1 MIVAAKLEMPDFEQA
16 LEMKVLDW
24 EIFQAASEGLEYGR
38 PKLRDIRFTF
48 YDSKLVPYFFEWAKG
63 SNSKRS
69 GKIEYI
75 SSDMGKVEYSFSFE
89 DAVCSAC
96 NVHYNKNEELSLFCE
111 VSLSVSLQKQ
121 DLVKGKGEKAK
132 QIVAAPIEQ
141 TDEIISEIMEIY
153 YMDLDGKRISSLS
166 DKKVKVV
173 IKTSN
178 MVGDLIDIDFKNNE
192 FDFKYKGEVL
202 VDDMLKDYKIMTD
215 SDEIEL
221 EVFDQLD

>member
-121 DLVKGKGEKAK
+121 DLVKGKGEKAT
-132 QIVAAPIEQ
+132 QAVAAPIEGEPRCIECYYENGDG
-141 TDEIISEIMEIY
+141 TRNPEMNRGDTVFLHLKTENAIDELVDI
-153 YMDLDGKRISSLS
+153 DLS
-166 DKKVKVV
+166 D
-173 IKTSN
+173 N
-178 MVGDLIDIDFKNNE
+178 QRDFEYAGNRLDNDMIR
-192 FDFKYKGEVL
+192 DFHVMHDVEK
-202 VDDMLKDYKIMTD
+202 
-215 SDEIEL
+215 IEL
-221 EVFDQLD
+221 KILEQEA

>member
-24 EIFQAASEGLEYGR
+24 EIFQAANEGLEYGR

-48 YDSKLVPYFFEWAKG
+48 YDSKLMPYFFEWAKS

-75 SSDMGKVEYSFSFE
+75 SSDMGKVEYSFTFE